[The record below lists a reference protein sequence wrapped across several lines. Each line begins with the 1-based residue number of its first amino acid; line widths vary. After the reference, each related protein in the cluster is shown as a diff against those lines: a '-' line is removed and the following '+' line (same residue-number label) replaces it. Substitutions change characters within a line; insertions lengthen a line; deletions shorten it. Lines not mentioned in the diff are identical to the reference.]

1 MAAVLTSACPA
12 NRFYLYDGTH
22 VLKLFKTPHVVEAS
36 TADNIFET
44 FHWLIDNFDASTFI
58 HHTRLVLP
66 NSTFFPDKT
75 NNEFDRAKA
84 LCHRILEHSGLT
96 HWPFKMVPQDQ
107 FHLNP
112 PPLLAL
118 DCSTR
123 PYTLGA
129 EAAKEIAANSPEQLL
144 LSYSSTMMK
153 KPMDLV
159 ASMSNLVAQHFLI
172 QSRQMPPTGPESFNE
187 TAEIISIFMG
197 FGVLVANS
205 AYTFRG
211 SCGSCYDARA
221 NRSAALSENEA
232 VFALALFTLLKEI
245 PASRATADLKPYLRG
260 TFKKAIKQIK
270 ANETACQALQLK
282 LSQYIDKIA

>member
-1 MAAVLTSACPA
+1 VL
-12 NRFYLYDGTH
+12 NI
-22 VLKLFKTPHVVEAS
+22 FKTPHVIQAD
-36 TADNIFET
+36 TADNIFES
-44 FHWLIDNFDASTFI
+44 FHWVIDNFDASTFI
-58 HHTRLVLP
+58 NHTRLVLP

-75 NNEFDRAKA
+75 NNEFDMAKSI
-84 LCHRILEHSGLT
+84 CQRILEHSGLT

-107 FHLNP
+107 FQQNP
-112 PPLLAL
+112 PPLLDL

-123 PYTLGA
+123 PYSPAA
-129 EAAKEIAANSPEQLL
+129 ETTTEIAADNSEPLL
-144 LSYSSTMMK
+144 LTYSSAMMK

-159 ASMSNLVAQHFLI
+159 ASMSNLVAQHYLL
-172 QSRQMPPTGPESFNE
+172 QSRQTPPAGQESFNE

-197 FGVLVANS
+197 FGILVANS

-211 SCGSCYDARA
+211 SCASCYDARA

-245 PASRATADLKPYLRG
+245 PASRATTELKPYLRG

-270 ANETACQALQLK
+270 ANETDFQALQHK
-282 LSQYIDKIA
+282 LIRHSDEVIDSSGSHTVH

>member
-1 MAAVLTSACPA
+1 ML
-12 NRFYLYDGTH
+12 NF
-22 VLKLFKTPHVVEAS
+22 FKTPHVIQAS
-36 TADNIFET
+36 TADNIFEY
-44 FHWLIDNFDASTFI
+44 FHWVIDNFDASTFI

-75 NNEFDRAKA
+75 NNEFDMAKA
-84 LCHRILEHSGLT
+84 LCQRILEHSGLA
-96 HWPFKMVPQDQ
+96 HWPFKMVPPDQ

-118 DCSTR
+118 DCSAR
-123 PYTLGA
+123 PHTSGA
-129 EAAKEIAANSPEQLL
+129 ETAKEIAADNSEQLL
-144 LSYSSTMMK
+144 LSYSSAMMK

-159 ASMSNLVAQHFLI
+159 ASMSNLVAQHYLL
-172 QSRQMPPTGPESFNE
+172 QSRQTPPAGPESFNE

-211 SCGSCYDARA
+211 SCASCYDARA

-245 PASRATADLKPYLRG
+245 PASHATAELKPYLRG

-270 ANETACQALQLK
+270 ASETGYQALQYK
-282 LSQYIDKIA
+282 LVQHADNVIDPSGTQSMH

>member
-1 MAAVLTSACPA
+1 M
-12 NRFYLYDGTH
+12 
-22 VLKLFKTPHVVEAS
+22 
-36 TADNIFET
+36 
-44 FHWLIDNFDASTFI
+44 
-58 HHTRLVLP
+58 
-66 NSTFFPDKT
+66 
-75 NNEFDRAKA
+75 AKA
-84 LCHRILEHSGLT
+84 ICQRILEHSGLT
-96 HWPFKMVPQDQ
+96 HWPFKMVPWDQ
-107 FHLNP
+107 FHQNS

-118 DCSTR
+118 DCSAR

-129 EAAKEIAANSPEQLL
+129 ETAKEIAANSADQLL
-144 LSYSSTMMK
+144 LSYSSAMMK

-159 ASMSNLVAQHFLI
+159 ASMSNLVAQHYLL
-172 QSRQMPPTGPESFNE
+172 QSRKIPPAGQESFNE

-211 SCGSCYDARA
+211 SCASCYDARA

-245 PASRATADLKPYLRG
+245 PASRATSELKPYLRG

-270 ANETACQALQLK
+270 SNETVYQALQHTLV
-282 LSQYIDKIA
+282 QHTDKVTDSSGTHLMH